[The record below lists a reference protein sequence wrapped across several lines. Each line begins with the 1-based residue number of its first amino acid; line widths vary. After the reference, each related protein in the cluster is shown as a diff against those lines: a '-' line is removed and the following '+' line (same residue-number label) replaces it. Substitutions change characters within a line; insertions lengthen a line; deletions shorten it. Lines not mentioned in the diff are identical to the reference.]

1 MTLRIGE
8 VAERS
13 GVTPRTIRYYE
24 ELGLLPRSEREQCK
38 HRIYSE
44 VDVERLREVTR
55 LRDLLGLSLDE
66 LRSMFIA
73 EDVRAELRRRFHET
87 DSREERLEL
96 IDRALPHI
104 DTQLELVRRR
114 LSELQELEADLVERR
129 KRMVRRKRELGSV

>member
-13 GVTPRTIRYYE
+13 GVTARTIRYYE
-24 ELGLLPRSEREQCK
+24 ELGLLPQSEREQGK
-38 HRIYSE
+38 HRVYSE
-44 VDVERLREVTR
+44 VDIERVLEVTR

-66 LRSMFIA
+66 LRSMITA
-73 EDVRAELRRRFHET
+73 EDVRAEARRRFHET

-96 IDRALPHI
+96 LDRALPHL

-129 KRMVRRKRELGSV
+129 KRVVRRKRELS